1 MSKAI
6 IKALEERLR
15 QINVEGFTAA
25 HDDCYTQGQLA
36 AAAACYAQAVAR
48 QMLKDDQSATKLPP
62 PYHWPW
68 QESWWKPSTE
78 PKRNIEKAMALL
90 AAQYDAI
97 ERAEAAVSE
106 LAATPEILWSNN
118 DEIFNHD
125 DLQELIEERQ
135 LQAGDTVYFG
145 TKRNAQAT
153 DFTTNLDEL
162 VIEGMQVQAEDDA
175 GEVAEDYPSA
185 SEPQIQVLQTLI
197 EAWATT
203 YCDPGFYQVLNTQ
216 PYMLNAADIGEASH
230 D

>member
-15 QINVEGFTAA
+15 QVGEEGFDTA
-25 HDDCYTQGQLA
+25 HDDEHSDGEIA
-36 AAAACYAQAVAR
+36 AAAASYVI
-48 QMLKDDQSATKLPP
+48 SILPADTLGDNDLIVDFLDEL
-62 PYHWPW
+62 WPW
-68 QESWWKPSTE
+68 DSYWWKPSLD
-78 PKRNIEKAMALL
+78 PKRNIIKAMALL
-90 AAQYDAI
+90 AAEYERI
-97 ERAEAAVSE
+97 ERAEAW
-106 LAATPEILWSNN
+106 PEPEPETLYSTD
-118 DEIFNHD
+118 DEWQSGMWD
-125 DLQELIEERQ
+125 DLLELIADRE

-203 YCDPGFYQVLNTQ
+203 YCNPDFYQVLNTQ
-216 PYMLNAADIGEASH
+216 RYTITAADVEEASR

>member
-36 AAAACYAQAVAR
+36 AAAACYACIAEDVLQGG
-48 QMLKDDQSATKLPP
+48 KSALDGQPP
-62 PYHWPW
+62 AFWPW
-68 QESWWKPSTE
+68 DDAWFKPSSD

-90 AAQYDAI
+90 AAQYDAL
-97 ERAEAAVSE
+97 ERAEKAASE
-106 LAATPEILWSNN
+106 ATTTPDILWSTN
-118 DEIFNHD
+118 DETFNHD

-145 TKRNAQAT
+145 TKRHAQAT

-162 VIEGMQVQAEDDA
+162 VIENMQLQAEDDA

-197 EAWATT
+197 EGWAAT
-203 YCDPGFYQVLNTQ
+203 YCEPDFYQVLNTQ
-216 PYMLNAADIGEASH
+216 PYTLTASDIEEAIY

>member
-15 QINVEGFTAA
+15 QIYVEGFTAEDDDTYVQGELSQA
-25 HDDCYTQGQLA
+25 AIAYVMHDLPATLIA
-36 AAAACYAQAVAR
+36 
-48 QMLKDDQSATKLPP
+48 DDDSMVEAMEDI
-62 PYHWPW
+62 WPW
-68 QESWWKPSTE
+68 HTAWWKPSTN
-78 PKRNIEKAMALL
+78 PQRNIIKAMALL
-90 AAQYDAI
+90 AAEYDRI
-97 ERAEAAVSE
+97 ERTKAV
-106 LAATPEILWSNN
+106 ARDATTPDILWLTN
-118 DEIFNHD
+118 DEVFNHD

-135 LQAGDTVYFG
+135 LKVGDTVYFG

-203 YCDPGFYQVLNTQ
+203 YCDPDFYQVLNTQ
-216 PYMLNAADIGEASH
+216 RYTITAADVEEASH

>member
-6 IKALEERLR
+6 IKAMEERLR
-15 QINVEGFTAA
+15 QINEEGFTAS

-36 AAAACYAQAVAR
+36 AAAACYACIAEDVLQGGKSALDGQPPAFCPW
-48 QMLKDDQSATKLPP
+48 DDA
-62 PYHWPW
+62 WF
-68 QESWWKPSTE
+68 KPSRN

-90 AAQYDAI
+90 VAQYAAI
-97 ERAEAAVSE
+97 ERAEAATSD
-106 LAATPEILWSNN
+106 LAATPEILWSTN
-118 DEIFNHD
+118 DETFNHD

-145 TKRNAQAT
+145 TKRHAKAT
-153 DFTTNLDEL
+153 DFTTNIDEL

-197 EAWATT
+197 EAWAST
-203 YCDPGFYQVLNTQ
+203 YCDPDFYQVLDTQ
-216 PYMLNAADIGEASH
+216 RYIITAADVEEASH

>member
-15 QINVEGFTAA
+15 QINVEGFTAE
-25 HDDCYTQGQLA
+25 HDDCHTEGQLA
-36 AAAACYAQAVAR
+36 AAAACYACIAEDVLQGG
-48 QMLKDDQSATKLPP
+48 KSALDGQPP
-62 PYHWPW
+62 AFWPW
-68 QESWWKPSTE
+68 DDAWFKPSSS

-97 ERAEAAVSE
+97 ERAEAATSD
-106 LAATPEILWSNN
+106 LPATPDIVWSTN

-135 LQAGDTVYFG
+135 LQVGDTVYFG
-145 TKRNAQAT
+145 TKRHAQAT
-153 DFTTNLDEL
+153 DFTTNIDEL

-203 YCDPGFYQVLNTQ
+203 YCDPDFYQVLNTQ
-216 PYMLNAADIGEASH
+216 PYTLTAKDMEANSH
-230 D
+230 A

>member
-15 QINVEGFTAA
+15 QINEEGFTAEDDDTYVQGELSQA
-25 HDDCYTQGQLA
+25 AIAYVMHDLPATLIA
-36 AAAACYAQAVAR
+36 
-48 QMLKDDQSATKLPP
+48 DDDSMVEAMEDI
-62 PYHWPW
+62 WPW
-68 QESWWKPSTE
+68 HTAWWKPSTD
-78 PKRNIEKAMALL
+78 PQRNIIKAMALL
-90 AAQYDAI
+90 AAEYDRI
-97 ERAEAAVSE
+97 ERAEAAASE
-106 LAATPEILWSNN
+106 IATTPYIVWSTN
-118 DEIFNHD
+118 DETFNHD

-153 DFTTNLDEL
+153 DFTTNIDEL

-203 YCDPGFYQVLNTQ
+203 YCDPDFYQVLSTQ
-216 PYMLNAADIGEASH
+216 PYTLTAKDMEANSH
-230 D
+230 A

>member
-1 MSKAI
+1 MSNVI

-15 QINVEGFTAA
+15 QINEEGFSAA

-36 AAAACYAQAVAR
+36 AAAACYACFAEDVLQGG
-48 QMLKDDQSATKLPP
+48 KSALDGQPP
-62 PYHWPW
+62 AFWPW
-68 QESWWKPSTE
+68 DDAWFKPSRD

-90 AAQYDAI
+90 SAQYDAI
-97 ERAEAAVSE
+97 ERAETAAIE
-106 LAATPEILWSNN
+106 ATTTPDILWSTN
-118 DEIFNHD
+118 DEMFNHD

-145 TKRNAQAT
+145 TKRHAKAT
-153 DFTTNLDEL
+153 DFTTNIDEL

-203 YCDPGFYQVLNTQ
+203 YCAPVFYQVLNTQ
-216 PYMLNAADIGEASH
+216 PYTLTASDIREVCQ
-230 D
+230 